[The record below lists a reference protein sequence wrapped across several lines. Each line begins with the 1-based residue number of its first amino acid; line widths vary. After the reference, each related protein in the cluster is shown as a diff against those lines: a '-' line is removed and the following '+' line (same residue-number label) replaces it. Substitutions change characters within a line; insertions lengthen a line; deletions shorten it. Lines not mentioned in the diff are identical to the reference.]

1 MNIIITAF
9 LRALG
14 QFSDPTFQRILWVSI
29 ATSVA
34 LLWTFAIGLSWGVA
48 MVLADG
54 IRLPWIG
61 TVFTDPLSIGWSSFI
76 IAIGLSVFLMVPIAS
91 FISSL
96 FVDRVARAVEKRH
109 YPNIP
114 APKSQK
120 IGDALR
126 DTVMFL
132 GIIILANAVAF
143 ILYVMM
149 PPIAPFVFWALNGYL
164 LGREYFQ
171 MAAARHVGRD
181 GAKSLWSN
189 HKIKLWVAGILMV
202 APLSIPILN
211 LIVPVLAAATFT
223 HLFHQIPKK
232 PYDDKGLYR

>member
-61 TVFTDPLSIGWSSFI
+61 TVFTDPLSIGWSSCI

-96 FVDRVARAVEKRH
+96 FVDSVARAVEKRH

-126 DTVMFL
+126 DTIMFL

-143 ILYVMM
+143 ILYIMM
-149 PPIAPFVFWALNGYL
+149 PPHSAVCFLGVKRLSLGKGIFSNGRRAPC
-164 LGREYFQ
+164 
-171 MAAARHVGRD
+171 
-181 GAKSLWSN
+181 WSRR
-189 HKIKLWVAGILMV
+189 G
-202 APLSIPILN
+202 
-211 LIVPVLAAATFT
+211 
-223 HLFHQIPKK
+223 
-232 PYDDKGLYR
+232 